1 MALNWTLDFEDP
13 RREYAIVPD
22 APAGAHAIAGVNSVE
37 QPEAYAIIAALLQE
51 QRALSVE
58 TFYRHQFWNKWLA
71 QLTSDDLAKRVFD
84 SAVNMGGRT
93 AVGVLQGAVNS
104 VNVDKIE
111 VDKNWGPSTVCAANS
126 SGPSI
131 TSAFQGL
138 RSSHYR
144 AIVDAQ
150 PQDAK
155 YLAGW
160 LARAMK

>member
-1 MALNWTLDFEDP
+1 MASFDVALNWTLDFEDP

-37 QPEAYAIIAALLQE
+37 QPEAYAIIAALPQA

-58 TFYRHQFWNKWLA
+58 TFYRHQFWNPWLA

-84 SAVNMGGRT
+84 AAVNMGGGT
-93 AVGVLQGAVNS
+93 AVKLLKQSLALHADGLWTPLTIWEANAEPNAVEGF
-104 VNVDKIE
+104 KQAR
-111 VDKNWGPSTVCAANS
+111 AA
-126 SGPSI
+126 
-131 TSAFQGL
+131 
-138 RSSHYR
+138 HYR
-144 AIVDAQ
+144 TIVAAQ